1 MRTAVI
7 SYSFTGNNNTLAA
20 ALAKAID
27 AEHIAVK
34 PQKQVKMGDIVFD
47 MMFKR
52 TPKVQPDVS
61 VLTKYG
67 RVVLMGPI
75 WCGGPASPLRPYL
88 KQLKAHP
95 QPYAFVT
102 LSGGGL
108 NPNQGFPAVLK
119 KEAGSDPYALVTK
132 YIVDFMPKD
141 PQPTAK
147 ETSAF
152 RLGEAQAEQLAAEIA
167 EALKA

>member
-1 MRTAVI
+1 MRTAVV
-7 SYSFTGNNNTLAA
+7 SYSYTGNNNMLAVA
-20 ALAKAID
+20 VAKAIG

-34 PQKQVKMGDIVFD
+34 PQKPVDMCTITFD
-47 MMFKR
+47 MLLRR
-52 TPKVQPDVS
+52 TPKVQPDAS
-61 VLTKYG
+61 VLAKYD

-75 WCGGPASPLRPYL
+75 WCGGPASPMRPYL

-95 QPYAFVT
+95 QTYAFVT

-108 NPNQGFPAVLK
+108 NPNPGFPAALK

-132 YIVDFMPKD
+132 YIVDFLPSDPK
-141 PQPTAK
+141 PMAK

-167 EALKA
+167 AALKA

>member
-1 MRTAVI
+1 MGSI
-7 SYSFTGNNNTLAA
+7 TL
-20 ALAKAID
+20 
-27 AEHIAVK
+27 
-34 PQKQVKMGDIVFD
+34 D

-52 TPKVQPDVS
+52 TPKVQPDAS
-61 VLTKYG
+61 ALAKYDK
-67 RVVLMGPI
+67 VVLMGPI

-108 NPNQGFPAVLK
+108 NPNPGFSAALK
-119 KEAGSDPYALVTK
+119 KEAGTDPYALVTR
-132 YIVDFMPKD
+132 YIVEFLPKD
-141 PQPTAK
+141 PKPTPK

-152 RLGEAQAEQLAAEIA
+152 RLGEAQAEQLAVEIA
-167 EALKA
+167 EVLKA